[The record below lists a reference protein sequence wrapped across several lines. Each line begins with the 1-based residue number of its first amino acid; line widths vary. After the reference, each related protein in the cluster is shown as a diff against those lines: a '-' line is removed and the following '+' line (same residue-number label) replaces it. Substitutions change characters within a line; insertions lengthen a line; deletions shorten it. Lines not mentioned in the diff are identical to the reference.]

1 MKECVIEKFNR
12 KGRGVSSCGTEIV
25 GAIPGDVVRFTR
37 KSEPFELLQPSLDRV
52 PLRCM
57 HAPSCGGCAW
67 QQMRYEAQLNEKQKC
82 VERLFDPFAVRPIIP
97 AVKEWHYRNKMEFSF
112 SQNKA
117 GEKFLGLVLAGTR
130 GHVFNLKECH
140 LVSPWM
146 AKCLSDVRKWW
157 EESGLLA
164 YRLNDTG
171 TLRTLT
177 MREGENNLLMLTV
190 SGNPAFA
197 TPKAALDRFVKA
209 VDPSLSLFLRI
220 QQIHKGRPT
229 EFFEMHLA
237 GKDHIMQ
244 SLTLPTG
251 VLRFKI
257 SPTSFFQPNT
267 CQAEV
272 LYATALSL
280 IDSPKNH
287 VLDLYAG
294 TATLGMAMATFA
306 KKVTSI
312 EINPHA
318 CFDAEVNK
326 QLNGLD
332 HLEILCGD
340 VGKLLPTL
348 DSKPDL
354 VVVDPPRPGLGKEA
368 IAAILGLN
376 PPEILYISCNPHT
389 QAPEVQAFIQAGYAL
404 IALQPVDQFPHTP
417 HIENIAYLK
426 R

>member
-1 MKECVIEKFNR
+1 
-12 KGRGVSSCGTEIV
+12 
-25 GAIPGDVVRFTR
+25 
-37 KSEPFELLQPSLDRV
+37 
-52 PLRCM
+52 M